1 MPWQGPTS
9 SGENGMETE
18 HPSISD
24 EEKDTLQEI
33 MNIAFG
39 KAAAELAEVINIFVV
54 LSVPYIKVLKAAELP
69 DYLRNE
75 VRGFSTISIVEQN
88 FWGKFKGSAFLVF
101 PADAG
106 KALITMLD
114 AEHEITFESGSME
127 ILEKET
133 LMEVGNILIGAC
145 VGKITELLGDAV
157 TYSPP
162 TVVVEN
168 RPGDILPEKLFDP
181 EYTAIVMKTVFRFDE
196 RNVSGFLFL
205 VTTQESLEWIQQ
217 SLAEFLAHYE

>member
-1 MPWQGPTS
+1 
-9 SGENGMETE
+9 METE
-18 HPSISD
+18 FPSIT
-24 EEKDTLQEI
+24 EEERDLLQEI

-69 DYLRNE
+69 EYLRYE
-75 VRGFSTISIVEQN
+75 VRDLSTISIVEQN
-88 FWGKFKGSAFLVF
+88 FWGKFKGGAFLVF
-101 PADAG
+101 AADAG

-114 AEHEITFESGSME
+114 VDHEATFESGSME

-133 LMEVGNILIGAC
+133 LMEIGNILIGAC
-145 VGKITELLGDAV
+145 VGKITELLGDVV

-168 RPGDILPEKLFDP
+168 KPRDILPEKLFDP
-181 EYTAIVMKTVFRFDE
+181 EFTAIVMKTVFRFDD

-205 VTTQESLEWIQQ
+205 VTTQDSVEWLKQ
-217 SLAEFLAHYE
+217 SLSDFLENYE

>member
-1 MPWQGPTS
+1 
-9 SGENGMETE
+9 METE
-18 HPSISD
+18 FPSIT
-24 EEKDTLQEI
+24 EEERDLLQEI

-69 DYLRNE
+69 EYLRYE
-75 VRGFSTISIVEQN
+75 VRDFSTISIVEQN
-88 FWGKFKGSAFLVF
+88 FWGKFKGGAFLVF
-101 PADAG
+101 AADAG

-114 AEHEITFESGSME
+114 VDHEATFESGSME

-133 LMEVGNILIGAC
+133 LMEIGNILIGAC
-145 VGKITELLGDAV
+145 VGKITELLGDVV

-168 RPGDILPEKLFDP
+168 KPRDILPEKLFDP
-181 EYTAIVMKTVFRFDE
+181 EFTAIVMKTVFRFDD

-205 VTTQESLEWIQQ
+205 VTTQDSVEWLKQ
-217 SLAEFLAHYE
+217 SLSDFLENYE